1 MFWQCICFCVF
12 QIKYHEDFEKSRMGG
27 EGPPQHP
34 QTPQKKTP
42 PGTQP
47 VSFVACSS
55 GWSLTSQFHMGHKI
69 ITFFS
74 GSISALGSISELSL
88 WAWARASGRCRP
100 SSQLW
105 GNKLSHTHC
114 PTHSFFSSPYNRLCV
129 CVAEALPSGVW
140 LHRSWWGR
148 GVVPGRRHDHGCAA
162 DRWGMDVRKS
172 GAHRPAGD
180 AAG

>member
-1 MFWQCICFCVF
+1 
-12 QIKYHEDFEKSRMGG
+12 MGG

-34 QTPQKKTP
+34 QRPQQNTP

-47 VSFVACSS
+47 VSLVVFF
-55 GWSLTSQFHMGHKI
+55 WMIIKIIYNKI

-88 WAWARASGRCRP
+88 WAWARARASGRCRP

-114 PTHSFFSSPYNRLCV
+114 PTHSFFSSPYCRLCV
-129 CVAEALPSGVW
+129 CVCCRSATERCMTTTQLMRMRC
-140 LHRSWWGR
+140 RSWTATWSWMCSRSMRDGCTEEWSAPASR
-148 GVVPGRRHDHGCAA
+148 GCCRLT
-162 DRWGMDVRKS
+162 M
-172 GAHRPAGD
+172 
-180 AAG
+180 